1 MTETLNWLSEALDKI
16 AALPAGVLLALALFG
31 LGYLLK
37 SITIVSNKSIP
48 LWVIVG
54 GGLAYP
60 WVDNESV
67 KKVLIGLII
76 GLAAWLAHRYGLS
89 KIESKVPF
97 LKGLASTDET
107 PPEK

>member
-1 MTETLNWLSEALDKI
+1 MNETLNFLSEALDKI
-16 AALPAGVLLALALFG
+16 AALPAGVLLVIALFG

-37 SITIVSNKSIP
+37 NITFIHNKSIP
-48 LWVIVG
+48 LWVIVA

-60 WVDNESV
+60 WVDHETV

-76 GLAAWLAHRYGLS
+76 GLAAWLAHKYGLS
-89 KIESKVPF
+89 RIEGKVPF